1 MSRLK
6 KRIIKKKQLKKQ
18 IKSKIH
24 QTKQQSKP
32 TADQQA
38 RTNEML
44 KTMLSRPQQIL
55 PQGTTSQTDELKQKI
70 DALTRHN
77 VDIKNQYNEL
87 RRLQNEGREE
97 TQRIH
102 DAFRQEQEANRRRE
116 QHLRNREAEED
127 RLNDERDRS
136 DRLQRAIDELD
147 ISTEAGRHRQRI
159 AELTTEEHSRIR
171 EREQN
176 EAEIRN
182 NELYQQLQRKQADVD
197 FITKTI
203 QAQRDIIDSEEFKNP
218 NEALQKALFE
228 EMVKKNEKDNNE
240 EIIKRQMNIMKLNAE
255 MQANQQ
261 YIDDYTSNTQKIPER
276 KSDGSIRRA
285 GFGIVYKKDRYGKPI
300 LTSKAD
306 LHTQEL
312 AEQVKAQETAEI
324 ELQRLKLE
332 TDNYKQLSQ
341 DTVRARIS
349 NENTQKELQRMK
361 QYQESDEYLPQLRN
375 TELMKKEIELKEIAN
390 RIERDKLESDKKMK
404 RMEVQAQ
411 IASELDP
418 LSLNVEQVQT
428 QMSELS
434 SHVQDQISSQLAD
447 IKAGRQ
453 LYQQKQ
459 TMHSTLDSIL
469 DKYSGSDRETA
480 NRNILKLISDKTNEK
495 LKNDLDDYSLYHLQR
510 VTEFMSMIGERD
522 DDLLLN
528 PEKLEAFEQDD
539 TYKNF
544 DWRV

>member
-1 MSRLK
+1 MK
-6 KRIIKKKQLKKQ
+6 QQMKQKRINK
-18 IKSKIH
+18 H
-24 QTKQQSKP
+24 QQQVKP
-32 TADQQA
+32 TADQQS

-127 RLNDERDRS
+127 RLNDERERS
-136 DRLQRAIDELD
+136 ERLQRAMDELD
-147 ISTEAGRHRQRI
+147 SSTEAGRHRQRI
-159 AELTTEEHSRIR
+159 AELETEEHSRIR

-176 EAEIRN
+176 ESEIRN

-203 QAQRDIIDSEEFKNP
+203 QAQRDIIESEEFKNP
-218 NEALQKALFE
+218 NEALQQALFE

-255 MQANQQ
+255 MRANQQ
-261 YIDDYTSNTQKIPER
+261 YVEDYKAVNQKIPER
-276 KSDGSIRRA
+276 KGDGTIRRA
-285 GFGIVYKKDRYGKPI
+285 GFGIVHKRDEKGNYV
-300 LTSKAD
+300 LASKEY
-306 LHTQEL
+306 LHTEEL
-312 AEQVKAQETAEI
+312 AEQVKAQETAEM

-332 TDNYKQLSQ
+332 SENYKKLSQ
-341 DTVRARIS
+341 DAIKARIS
-349 NENTQKELQRMK
+349 NENTQRELQRMK
-361 QYQESDEYLPQLRN
+361 QFQESDEYLQQIRN
-375 TELMKKEIELKEIAN
+375 TEMMKKETELQQIAN
-390 RIERDKLESDKKMK
+390 QIEKDKQESDKRLR
-404 RMEVQAQ
+404 RMQVQAQ
-411 IASELDP
+411 IASEFDP
-418 LSLNVEQVQT
+418 LSLDVAQVQT

-434 SHVQDQISSQLAD
+434 SHAQEQIGSQIAA
-447 IKAGRQ
+447 IKAGRE

-469 DKYSGSDRETA
+469 DKYNGTDRETA
-480 NRNILKLISDKTNEK
+480 NRNILKLISDKTGEK
-495 LKNDLDDYSLYHLQR
+495 LKSDLDDYSLYHLQR
-510 VTEFMSMIGERD
+510 VTDFMNMIGERD
-522 DDLLLN
+522 EGLLLD
-528 PEKLEAFEQDD
+528 PEKLDAFEQDD
-539 TYKNF
+539 TYKSF
-544 DWRV
+544 EWRV